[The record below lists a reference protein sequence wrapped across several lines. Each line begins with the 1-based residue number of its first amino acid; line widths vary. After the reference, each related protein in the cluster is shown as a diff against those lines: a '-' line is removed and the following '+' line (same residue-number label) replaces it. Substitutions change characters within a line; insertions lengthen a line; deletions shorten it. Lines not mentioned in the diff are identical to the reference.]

1 MSSRHDT
8 ARSATS
14 KPSQRTES
22 ATESEDAELEA
33 RRHERELIAE
43 RDAELVARSREG
55 DLSAF
60 ETLVGHYQQA
70 IFNVSYFKSHN
81 LFDAEDLAQDVFLA
95 AYKALGTLKE
105 PGNFGG
111 WLVGI
116 AHNRCHKWFRREK
129 TKVLKFKEIRE
140 QREREER
147 LGQRQAAESSGDQR
161 VEVNREIASLPHEI
175 RQVLVLKYLEG
186 MSYQLIESQTGL
198 KAHRIDYLIRKGK
211 ALLKARL
218 RKDVL

>member
-1 MSSRHDT
+1 MSNRPDT
-8 ARSATS
+8 ARPVTS
-14 KPSQRTES
+14 KHPEKTEG
-22 ATESEDAELEA
+22 TTVSEDAEIEA

-60 ETLVGHYQQA
+60 ETLVGHYQQV
-70 IFNVSYFKSHN
+70 IFNVAYFKCHN

-95 AYKALGTLKE
+95 AYKALETLKE

-147 LGQRQAAESSGDQR
+147 LGQRQAESSGDQR